1 MGEIAFGIGSGLIV
15 GYVVYNGVKS
25 YKKHRNYQEFKD
37 EEKSINELMDIL
49 KKERDYYY
57 SKETSLNIHER
68 KRVIKYSKNLLK
80 ESIIISDKA
89 KLINLIRYLENPSK
103 YIQERNS
110 RIQRNIDYQNSK
122 IKKEI
127 DYLFK

>member
-25 YKKHRNYQEFKD
+25 YKKQSNYQEFKD
-37 EEKSINELMDIL
+37 EEKSINELIDIL

-57 SKETSLNIHER
+57 PKETSLNIDER
-68 KRVIKYSKNLLK
+68 KRVIKYIKNLLK
-80 ESIIISDKA
+80 ENISNSDECRII
-89 KLINLIRYLENPSK
+89 NMIRYLENPSK
-103 YIQERNS
+103 YIQEKNS
-110 RIQRNIDYQNSK
+110 IIQRNIDYQNSK

-127 DYLFK
+127 DYIFK